1 MQRTLRAID
10 RAKEIAAAGTAAEPD
25 ESGAEAESRGASASC
40 CINFHQSIKYSSTS
54 VGPHAQSDAATTAKL
69 STRVSGALA
78 VRACVRNTI
87 AHAHSRGRGA
97 GAHSHA
103 ASL

>member
-1 MQRTLRAID
+1 
-10 RAKEIAAAGTAAEPD
+10 
-25 ESGAEAESRGASASC
+25 
-40 CINFHQSIKYSSTS
+40 
-54 VGPHAQSDAATTAKL
+54 
-69 STRVSGALA
+69 